1 MRRTV
6 CRALLV
12 AAAYIAVLPP
22 FVRLIPLLVHDAA
35 AIRTKQYAG
44 EQAHFIIAVRAF
56 ALLA

>member
-12 AAAYIAVLPP
+12 AAADIAVLPP
-22 FVRLIPLLVHDAA
+22 LVRLIALLVHDAA
-35 AIRTKQYAG
+35 AVGTKEQAG
-44 EQAHFIIAVRAF
+44 EQTHFIIAVRTF

>member
-12 AAAYIAVLPP
+12 AAADIAVLPP
-22 FVRLIPLLVHDAA
+22 FFGLIPLLVHDAA
-35 AIRTKQYAG
+35 AVGTKEQAG